1 MQNLHKLL
9 ANNKAYKIIVAI
21 LLISIVLQLGL
32 LITNLIKGKQEV
44 QVDANVTTVKGV
56 SKDLENTE
64 EKNVKKCEDEKIS
77 SNLFTFLLQQVIPYQ
92 KDPVDYGVVDAIKD
106 LTQIDIS
113 DPKIL
118 ISSQIPIMD
127 SYEVDD
133 VEITEEEEEEIYN
146 LTSSKP
152 LNDGAV
158 AVNNTGD
165 KPLVLLYATHTTE
178 SYASSSKTK
187 INYVSYA
194 RSLDERYNMVAVCQ
208 EIKKVLEDKY
218 GVQVVLDTTIHDH
231 PDYNSS
237 YSNSLETIKKNLQK
251 YPSIKY
257 VFDIHRDGLAENQKN
272 KEVYATAV
280 NGVNSTR
287 VMMVVGL
294 NHQNSANNAKFSDQV
309 YGTFNEMYPSLT
321 RPSVKRSKAKYN
333 QFVSD
338 NAVLFEIGSN
348 LSTLEEAKVSAS
360 HLGDVLGKVISEK
373 ETN

>member
-9 ANNKAYKIIVAI
+9 ANNKAYKIIVTT
-21 LLISIVLQLGL
+21 LLISIALQLGF
-32 LITNLIKGKQEV
+32 LITNLIKEEQEV
-44 QVDANVTTVKGV
+44 PVNANITTVKGI

-64 EKNVKKCEDEKIS
+64 EKDVSKSENEAIS

-92 KDPVDYGVVDAIKD
+92 TDTIDYGVVDAIKD
-106 LTQIDIS
+106 LTKIDIS

-133 VEITEEEEEEIYN
+133 VEITEEEQEEIYK

-158 AVNNTGD
+158 AINNTGD

-178 SYASSSKTK
+178 SYTSSSKTK

-194 RSLDERYNMVAVCQ
+194 RSLDERYNMVAVCK
-208 EIKKVLEDKY
+208 EIKKVLENKY
-218 GVQVVLDTTIHDH
+218 GIQVVLDTTIHDY
-231 PDYNSS
+231 PNYNSS
-237 YSNSLETIKKNLQK
+237 YSNSLKTIKKNLKK

-272 KEVYATAV
+272 KEVYATTV

-294 NHQNSANNAKFSDQV
+294 NHKNSANNSKFSDQV
-309 YGTFNEMYPSLT
+309 YRTFQDMYPSLT

-338 NAVLFEIGSN
+338 NAVLFEVGSN
-348 LSTLEEAKVSAS
+348 LSTLEEAKASAS
-360 HLGDVLGKVISEK
+360 YLGDVLGKVITEK

>member
-9 ANNKAYKIIVAI
+9 ADNKAYKIIVGI
-21 LLISIVLQLGL
+21 LIVSIVFQLGL
-32 LITNLIKGKQEV
+32 LIGNFAKEKQAVEV
-44 QVDANVTTVKGV
+44 NANASGVKGV
-56 SKDLENTE
+56 SEDLENAEKKSVQECE
-64 EKNVKKCEDEKIS
+64 EEAVS
-77 SNLFTFLLQQVIPYQ
+77 SNIFTFLLQQVIPYQ

-106 LTQIDIS
+106 LTKIDIS

-133 VEITEEEEEEIYN
+133 VEIMEEEEEAIYN

-152 LNDGAV
+152 LNNGAV
-158 AVNNTGD
+158 AVNNTGN

-178 SYASSSKTK
+178 SYASSNKTK
-187 INYVSYA
+187 INYVSHA
-194 RSLDERYNMVAVCQ
+194 RSLDEGHNMVAVCK
-208 EIKKVLEDKY
+208 EIKKVLEEKY
-218 GVQVVLDTTIHDH
+218 GIQVVVDTTVHDY

-237 YSNSLETIKKNLQK
+237 YSNSLETIKKNLKQ

-294 NHQNSANNAKFSDQV
+294 NHQNSAKNSTFSDQV
-309 YGTFNEMYPSLT
+309 YSTFREMYPSIT
-321 RPSVKRSKAKYN
+321 RPSVKRNKAKYN

-338 NAVLFEIGSN
+338 NAVLFEVGSN
-348 LSTLEEAKVSAS
+348 LSTLEEAKASAS
-360 HLGDVLGKVISEK
+360 YLGDALGKVITKK

>member
-360 HLGDVLGKVISEK
+360 HLGDVLGKVITEK

>member
-294 NHQNSANNAKFSDQV
+294 NHHNSANNAKFSDQV

-360 HLGDVLGKVISEK
+360 HLGDVLGKVITEK

>member
-9 ANNKAYKIIVAI
+9 ADNKAYKIIVAI
-21 LLISIVLQLGL
+21 LIVSIVFQLGL
-32 LITNLIKGKQEV
+32 LIGNFAKEKQAVEV
-44 QVDANVTTVKGV
+44 NANASGVKGV
-56 SKDLENTE
+56 SEDLENAEKKSVQECE
-64 EKNVKKCEDEKIS
+64 EEAVS
-77 SNLFTFLLQQVIPYQ
+77 SNIFTFLLQQVIPYQ

-106 LTQIDIS
+106 LTKIDIS

-133 VEITEEEEEEIYN
+133 VEITEEEEEAIYN

-152 LNDGAV
+152 LNNGAV
-158 AVNNTGD
+158 AVNNTGN

-178 SYASSSKTK
+178 SYASSNKTK

-194 RSLDERYNMVAVCQ
+194 RSLDERHNMVAVCK
-208 EIKKVLEDKY
+208 EIKKVLEEKY
-218 GVQVVLDTTIHDH
+218 GIQVVLDTTVHDY

-237 YSNSLETIKKNLQK
+237 YSNSLETIKKNLKQ

-272 KEVYATAV
+272 KEVYATTV

-294 NHQNSANNAKFSDQV
+294 NHQNSAKNSTFSDQV
-309 YGTFNEMYPSLT
+309 YSTFREMYPSIT
-321 RPSVKRSKAKYN
+321 RPSVKRNKAKYN

-338 NAVLFEIGSN
+338 NAVLFEVGSN
-348 LSTLEEAKVSAS
+348 LSTLEEAKASAS
-360 HLGDVLGKVISEK
+360 YLGDALGKVITKK

>member
-9 ANNKAYKIIVAI
+9 ANNKVYKIIMAI
-21 LLISIVLQLGL
+21 LIMSIVLQIGL
-32 LITNLIKGKQEV
+32 FVSNLINQKKEV
-44 QVDANVTTVKGV
+44 EVNAQVAEVKGV
-56 SKDLENTE
+56 SEDLENTE
-64 EKNVKKCEDEKIS
+64 EKKPQKNEKKAVS

-92 KDPVDYGVVDAIKD
+92 GDSVDYGVVDAIKD
-106 LTQIDIS
+106 ITKIDIS

-127 SYEVDD
+127 TYEVDD

-146 LTSSKP
+146 LTTSKP
-152 LNDGAV
+152 LNDGSV
-158 AVNNTGD
+158 SVNNTGD

-187 INYVSYA
+187 IDYVSYA
-194 RSLDERYNMVAVCQ
+194 RSLDERHNMVAVCK

-218 GVQVVLDTTIHDH
+218 GIQVVLDTTVHDY

-237 YSNSLETIKKNLQK
+237 YSNSLETIKKNLKQ

-280 NGVNSTR
+280 NGINSTR

-294 NHQNSANNAKFSDQV
+294 NHQNAQKNSKFSDQV
-309 YGTFNEMYPSLT
+309 YGTFREMYPSLT

-338 NAVLFEIGSN
+338 NAVLFEVGSN
-348 LSTLEEAKVSAS
+348 LSTLEEAKASAFY
-360 HLGDVLGKVISEK
+360 LGDALGKVISKK

>member
-1 MQNLHKLL
+1 M
-9 ANNKAYKIIVAI
+9 
-21 LLISIVLQLGL
+21 
-32 LITNLIKGKQEV
+32 
-44 QVDANVTTVKGV
+44 
-56 SKDLENTE
+56 
-64 EKNVKKCEDEKIS
+64 
-77 SNLFTFLLQQVIPYQ
+77 
-92 KDPVDYGVVDAIKD
+92 
-106 LTQIDIS
+106 
-113 DPKIL
+113 
-118 ISSQIPIMD
+118 
-127 SYEVDD
+127 
-133 VEITEEEEEEIYN
+133 
-146 LTSSKP
+146 
-152 LNDGAV
+152 
-158 AVNNTGD
+158 
-165 KPLVLLYATHTTE
+165 LLYATHTTE

-194 RSLDERYNMVAVCQ
+194 RSLDERYNMIAVCQ

-360 HLGDVLGKVISEK
+360 HLGDVLGKVITEK